1 MDKHNIILL
10 AAVFLMVC
18 VSFSIQQATPSMGHN
33 TVNSDFVVA
42 NSQESGSS
50 QYIQII
56 SSCNNSG
63 IEVYVPLNSTDFKV
77 YPNWNIHIF
86 GSGRFSFYVNGSLIE
101 SGVSVSSYSFNYTF
115 KGQGKYA
122 NASLIFL
129 GITYSFDDLIVGTL
143 SSQLIQSVSII
154 SYFSNQNQYLTVPTG
169 TSSAL
174 MYPNW
179 VITMTSTQ
187 ETNYSIYIDGVVDFS
202 GTFSGTKV
210 INDSLTASTVTV
222 AVSLGKTVYNYPDEL
237 IAHESVARYY
247 GPQPPAL
254 AYTVSQYEYAIAKG
268 FVAALFGL
276 MVSFLIVRKY
286 VIEKEKRDVVI
297 I

>member
-1 MDKHNIILL
+1 
-10 AAVFLMVC
+10 MVC
-18 VSFSIQQATPSMGHN
+18 VSFSIQQATPSIEHN
-33 TVNSDFVVA
+33 PEISDFVVA

-50 QYIQII
+50 QYVQII

-86 GSGRFSFYVNGSLIE
+86 GSGRFSFYANGTLIE
-101 SGVSVSSYSFNYTF
+101 SGESVSSYSFNYTF
-115 KGQGKYA
+115 KGHGNA
-122 NASLIFL
+122 NATLIFL
-129 GITYSFDDLIVGTL
+129 GVTYSFDDLIVGAL

-210 INDSLTASTVTV
+210 INDSLTASSVTV
-222 AVSLGKTVYNYPDEL
+222 AVSLGEKIYNFPDEL